1 MYTLSVNS
9 VSDSNSWLFRKY
21 ILHGCSVHQWK
32 KCVITMLRHSKNLIL
47 QHSSNN
53 TCCSSL
59 LWYMNPTI
67 ACPLECGVLLQPVDD
82 SSDCCINITHNK
94 HNYFLIYFFCQL
106 QTLVTW
112 SIDVCSAGLPHRIW
126 WRSNVST
133 TESVTLL
140 IDHHSWSTECLLLMP
155 VV

>member
-59 LWYMNPTI
+59 PQCMNPTI
-67 ACPLECGVLLQPVDD
+67 TCPLECGILLQPVDD
-82 SSDCCINITHNK
+82 NSDCCINNNVITQIIISCYIYWQH
-94 HNYFLIYFFCQL
+94 FLCRSVTNSGHL
-106 QTLVTW
+106 QCWCWRHRFAPQNLVK
-112 SIDVCSAGLPHRIW
+112 VQCFYHRIC
-126 WRSNVST
+126 
-133 TESVTLL
+133 
-140 IDHHSWSTECLLLMP
+140 WSTNTP
-155 VV
+155 YQSS